1 MCFRI
6 YAKLCKSGSE
16 ILVGK
21 NYAMPERQNDMDP
34 DQRCGKQTIWIRIR
48 VGEMVW
54 IQYTGWKNYANPDQG
69 YELEKLCKMIRIR
82 IRDAGKQN
90 DMD

>member
-1 MCFRI
+1 MQCQI
-6 YAKLCKSGSE
+6 
-16 ILVGK
+16 GK
-21 NYAMPERQNDMDP
+21 MKWLRST

-90 DMD
+90 DMDLTGYG